1 MHKLIVTLGAL
12 ISLAGPAGAE
22 QLNLKECLTK
32 AAATN
37 RGLKAASYDVGIAQE
52 QIAIARSGL
61 LPRVDLQAGYVAQ
74 LEPQSV
80 KFGAFEQQTQDA
92 DFPFLNFVIYD
103 TLYDFGRTRARAGT
117 ARLQRDAAKHAYSGS
132 QQDLFLQVVRAYY
145 GILEAEKLV
154 QAANDEVL
162 QMSAH
167 QNTAQALFEQGV
179 VTRNDLLQA
188 EVRVAASRQKLYAE
202 MNGVENGWLLL
213 NYLTGNP
220 ANFRGE
226 LQEEPES
233 LMPVTREAQPD
244 WSKRGEI
251 SALKAV
257 VSAGDFAVKEAKAN
271 YYPELFAKLE
281 LDYARNS
288 KVREQG
294 IFSGTLGVKV
304 NLFDGLATTSR
315 LRQAVQARS
324 RDEEKLRDLEDRVKL
339 ELTTAQNDLKVA
351 GARIKVAEK
360 AIAQGVENLRITK
373 DRYQEKVGT
382 ATEVVDAQTLLTQTR
397 TDYYQSIFDL
407 QVAAAR
413 VKRATGEL

>member
-1 MHKLIVTLGAL
+1 VHKVIYAL
-12 ISLAGPAGAE
+12 AALLSLAGPVGAE
-22 QLNLKECLTK
+22 QLNLKACLSR

-37 RGLKAASYDVGIAQE
+37 RGLKAASHDVNIAQE
-52 QIAIARSGL
+52 QIAIARSGE
-61 LPRVDLQAGYVAQ
+61 LPRVDIQGGYQAQ
-74 LEPQSV
+74 LEPQAV
-80 KFGAFEQQTQDA
+80 KFGPIVQETQDA
-92 DFPFLNFVIYD
+92 DFPFLSLAVYD
-103 TLYDFGRTRARAGT
+103 TLYDFGRTRARTGA
-117 ARLQRDAAKHAYSGS
+117 ARLQRDAAKFAYSGS

-154 QAANDEVL
+154 KAANDEVA

-188 EVRVAASRQKLYAE
+188 EVRVAASRQKLYSE
-202 MNGVENGWLLL
+202 LNSVQNGWLLL
-213 NYLTGNP
+213 NYLTGAP
-220 ANFRGE
+220 ANFRAE
-226 LQEEPES
+226 LKEEPETPTA
-233 LMPVTREAQPD
+233 LAAQAKPD
-244 WSKRGEI
+244 LSKRGEI

-257 VSAGDFAVKEAKAN
+257 VTAGDFAVKEAKAN
-271 YYPELFAKLE
+271 YYPELFAKLGM
-281 LDYARNS
+281 DYMKNS
-288 KVREQG
+288 KVREQA
-294 IFSGTLGVKV
+294 IFSGILGVKI

-324 RDEEKLRDLEDRVKL
+324 RDEERLRDLEDRVNL
-339 ELTTAQNDLKVA
+339 ELATAQNDLKVA
-351 GARIKVAEK
+351 DARIKVTEK

-407 QVAAAR
+407 QVASAR
-413 VKRATGEL
+413 VKRALGEL